1 MEGLRLEQET
11 MGFKSGYVTLVGRPN
26 VGKSTLLNRLVAR
39 KLAAMSRRPQTTRN
53 RITGVCHV
61 PGGQIILL
69 DTPGVHKTDQPLNRK
84 MVQTAVST
92 FDDADLILL
101 LISAPEGFTE
111 LDRFVFEA
119 IQKSKTPVALA
130 INKVDAVG
138 KPPLLDLIAQLSKE
152 FDFRQIVPISA
163 LKEDGLESLKRVLL
177 DELPEGPP
185 YFPEDLVTD
194 CPEEFL
200 TGEIIREKII
210 KLTHLEIPYSVAVVV
225 EAMREGRQEG
235 VTLIDATVYVEK
247 ASQKGILIGARGQLI
262 KKVGTQARK
271 ELERRLGGKVVLSL
285 FVKVKP
291 GWRGNERSLNELVY
305 PND

>member
-1 MEGLRLEQET
+1 M
-11 MGFKSGYVTLVGRPN
+11 
-26 VGKSTLLNRLVAR
+26 
-39 KLAAMSRRPQTTRN
+39 
-53 RITGVCHV
+53 
-61 PGGQIILL
+61 
-69 DTPGVHKTDQPLNRK
+69 
-84 MVQTAVST
+84 
-92 FDDADLILL
+92 
-101 LISAPEGFTE
+101 
-111 LDRFVFEA
+111 
-119 IQKSKTPVALA
+119 
-130 INKVDAVG
+130 
-138 KPPLLDLIAQLSKE
+138 
-152 FDFRQIVPISA
+152 
-163 LKEDGLESLKRVLL
+163 KRVLL